1 MTHQKAIDFATI
13 CLGYTDILVDGTV
26 ICERQQTARSVDTDS
41 ITDLQ
46 RVLEEFLGN
55 RYWIQLNRDLTGL
68 FQWTAIVGQQGLIDK
83 QASFEQ
89 GKGVGNIAEAVFDAC
104 VAAKQMDRR
113 TSTGGD
119 NDAGK

>member
-1 MTHQKAIDFATI
+1 VTQKAIEFATI
-13 CLGYTDILVDGTV
+13 CLGYKDAYTAPTMQGTAVYETDSD
-26 ICERQQTARSVDTDS
+26 RRFNPDS

-83 QASFEQ
+83 QANFEQ

-104 VAAKQMDRR
+104 VAARQMDKRD
-113 TSTGGD
+113 G
-119 NDAGK
+119 